1 MSKKVRS
8 SSLPININK
17 DKKYFPA
24 SGIELKFPAGP
35 TSPIPGPI
43 FPNVAATAPIEVIKS
58 IPIIVIIIEPKENI
72 TTYNIIKARIF
83 VTTL

>member
-24 SGIELKFPAGP
+24 SGIELKFPNFAACKITEREFKP
-35 TSPIPGPI
+35 TSIAILASLNVGPVEKIPMPFTKINLG
-43 FPNVAATAPIEVIKS
+43 
-58 IPIIVIIIEPKENI
+58 
-72 TTYNIIKARIF
+72 
-83 VTTL
+83 